1 MAFIVWNFQEERI
14 SRDARRDEAT
24 NPEKQI
30 DEGPPGPLDFSG
42 RIRSSDSMVWN
53 KLFSIRLL

>member
-1 MAFIVWNFQEERI
+1 MAFVVWNFQEERI

-30 DEGPPGPLDFSG
+30 DEGPPGPLGFFRTNTQQRFDG
-42 RIRSSDSMVWN
+42 
-53 KLFSIRLL
+53 LE